1 MQRKT
6 TTTKREALTM
16 VYVLH
21 KFKHYLLG
29 NKLVFYVNHMALPYL
44 VKKPQPSSRIARWL
58 LLFLE
63 YVFSLMYK
71 PRRFHLMVMLS
82 YNFLMLP
89 KIQGCLTELLT
100 HKYLYFNWNGYKKCI
115 RTSLL
120 EIFQKDIPWNNERNW
135 C

>member
-6 TTTKREALTM
+6 TTTKRESLTM

-29 NKLVFYVNHMALPYL
+29 NKIVFYINHMALPYL
-44 VKKPQPSSRIARWL
+44 VKKPQLSSQIARWL

-63 YVFSLMYK
+63 YVFSVMYK
-71 PRRFHLMVMLS
+71 PRCFHVMAMLS
-82 YNFLMLP
+82 RNFLMLS
-89 KIQGCLTELLT
+89 KIRGCLIELLM
-100 HKYLYFNWNGYKKCI
+100 HNYLYFNWNGYRKCI

-120 EIFQKDIPWNNERNW
+120 EIFQKDIPWNNQRN
-135 C
+135 